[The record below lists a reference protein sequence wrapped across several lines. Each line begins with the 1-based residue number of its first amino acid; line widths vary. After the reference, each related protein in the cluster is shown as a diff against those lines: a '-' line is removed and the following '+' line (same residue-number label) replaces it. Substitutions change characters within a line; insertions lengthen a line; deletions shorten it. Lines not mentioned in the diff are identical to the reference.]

1 MELAWNTQKNQM
13 NDVKG
18 KEMEQERKGKIS
30 NEDID
35 LDKTENNYDLVEDE
49 RTLHQRVKNRVD
61 ELKESG
67 SRVQK
72 NSVVMYSNILTV
84 PEEQAE
90 VWGEEKTDDYF
101 KVCYD
106 FFSKEFGVENVVSA
120 KVHKDET
127 APHMHLHFVPVN
139 KENGRLQARVSMN
152 KAKINYIHDEL
163 PKFLQERG
171 FDVVRGK
178 GKTEKNIENIH
189 EYKEIKALEG
199 KIEQEKEKLTKELEK
214 IKVEQKPLVDIQRVK
229 ERSFEKGIRE
239 KNKRV
244 EVPLK
249 DFDKLIASAKENEKL
264 RKSNHDVSKTNKE
277 LKQEFKVLN
286 NQYQEVVDQKQE
298 VNLALQKEN
307 KELKREL
314 GTEIEKRIVYADMLM
329 NDFNVTE
336 WSKEET
342 KARLVLNKLD
352 RGLKPSDVKQ
362 GQEWQNTLEKARDTN
377 IKPDRLERG
386 INKIKEIIQKIKE
399 KILTQRKNKEQ
410 DMER

>member
-1 MELAWNTQKNQM
+1 MK
-13 NDVKG
+13 DVKG

-84 PEEQAE
+84 PEEQAK

-101 KVCYD
+101 KACYD
-106 FFSKEFGVENVVSA
+106 FFSKEFGIENVVSA

-139 KENGRLQARVSMN
+139 KENGRLQARISMN

-199 KIEQEKEKLTKELEK
+199 KIEQEKKELNKELK
-214 IKVEQKPLVDIQRVK
+214 EIKLSKKPLVDIQKVK
-229 ERSFEKGIRE
+229 QRSSEKGII
-239 KNKRV
+239 NKRV
-244 EVPLK
+244 ELAPN

-264 RKSNHDVSKTNKE
+264 RKINHDVSKTNRE

-286 NQYQEVVDQKQE
+286 NQYQEVVDQKQK

-314 GTEIEKRIVYADMLM
+314 ETEIEKRIVYADMLM

-386 INKIKEIIQKIKE
+386 IGKIKEIIQRIKE
-399 KILTQRKNKEQ
+399 KILSQRKNKEQ